1 MCATQ
6 TTSGVL
12 CSSIVTTV
20 YELWQSWVYP
30 ENSDQ
35 DVSENHVNHVKW
47 EMVERKNLWYS
58 AFYFLSLSF
67 LSSFFLFYFY

>member
-35 DVSENHVNHVKW
+35 DVSENHVNHAKW

-58 AFYFLSLSF
+58 IFLSLSF
-67 LSSFFLFYFY
+67 LSSFLFLV